1 MLTTKKST
9 RVRSQLGVVRRI
21 CLLSLVLALMITEA
35 SGQSVE
41 EAIVRVESLIA
52 GKSYEG
58 IGFAW
63 QPANAQQVYV
73 VTALHLVAGS
83 SKIILKSAEDNKLAE
98 AKIHK
103 FLRNADLALLAPLG
117 SLNIPTLPIYG
128 GALPATAQVWGISQQ
143 RVVQR
148 PMKLGERKPLITK
161 LFERDRSLKQK
172 QLPPLTESEIL
183 KHFNPH
189 NYPGK
194 IDVLSLS
201 APVREGDSGSPIT
214 FGGQVVSMVDGGLQN
229 LGGIKKAWWSIP
241 LQQNL
246 NLLWTQGETDA
257 SRVSAYAGSNGR
269 ILFGRPRD
277 ENEPVHFKAI
287 DAAVDQDQLE
297 FSLYKTDELSFEEVY
312 ETMLPEDQWY
322 ITEVIDDDA
331 EITLD
336 KLSSETIDVYEDYES
351 GATFAIPTML
361 SDDLAIEQD
370 AGHTYVEAFSR
381 FSEDSRSFVKL
392 IVFIDNGGL
401 QTKDTFK
408 KYILSGEALND
419 DDWGEQNWQGIK
431 WIQDKE
437 SDDDAVNDLNDPNEA
452 YYHEIMERIYERQ
465 DDEGNVIDD
474 GEVYATMTINE
485 NGVFLGVAIIVNDP
499 SSLTGDDLI
508 NYYLMEACLTMA
520 GFPYD

>member
-1 MLTTKKST
+1 MLTTKKSA
-9 RVRSQLGVVRRI
+9 RAPSRFGVARRI
-21 CLLSLVLALMITEA
+21 CLVSLALALMATEA
-35 SGQSVE
+35 SSQVE
-41 EAIVRVESLIA
+41 NAIVKVVSHIK
-52 GKSYEG
+52 GKPYEG
-58 IGFAW
+58 IGFVY
-63 QPANAQQVYV
+63 QPANTQKVYV
-73 VTALHLVAGS
+73 VTALHVVAGNET
-83 SKIILKSAEDNKLAE
+83 IEIQTAAEKNLAG

-103 FLRNADLALLAPLG
+103 FLRKADLALLEPLG
-117 SLNIPTLPIYG
+117 PLNISHLQLHA
-128 GALPATAQVWGISQQ
+128 GALPTTGNIWSISQQ
-143 RVVQR
+143 RVGANDMR
-148 PMKLGERKPLITK
+148 LGKEKPLLD
-161 LFERDRSLKQK
+161 LFKRERSPRQRE
-172 QLPPLTESEIL
+172 QVQPLTPQEINQ
-183 KHFNPH
+183 HFDPH
-189 NYPGK
+189 YYPDIK
-194 IDVLSLS
+194 
-201 APVREGDSGSPIT
+201 APVLELEKPIGPGDSGSPIT
-214 FGGQVVSMVDGGLQN
+214 YDDAVVSMVDGGLHN

-241 LQQNL
+241 LKKNL
-246 NLLWTQGETDA
+246 DLLWAQGETDA
-257 SRVSAYAGSNGR
+257 SKIQPYSGKGGR
-269 ILFGRPRD
+269 ILFSKPRG
-277 ENEPVHFKAI
+277 ENAPVQFKE
-287 DAAVDQDQLE
+287 VDQEVDQGE
-297 FSLYKTDELSFEEVY
+297 VAFSLYHTDQISFGEVY

-336 KLSSETIDVYEDYES
+336 ELSSETIDVYEDYES

-370 AGHTYVEAFSR
+370 AGHTYIEAFSR

-401 QTKDTFK
+401 QAKDTFK
-408 KYILSGEALND
+408 NYILSGEALND
-419 DDWGEQNWQGIK
+419 DNWGDQNWQD
-431 WIQDKE
+431 IQWVQDDE
-437 SDDDAVNDLNDPNEA
+437 SDDDVVNDLNDPNEA